1 MCKEEVCIVIQTLYD
16 ILGLTNPTVLEEYVI
31 LIFCCVLLFF
41 GSIVI
46 FNAALSFLTSIF
58 NFER

>member
-1 MCKEEVCIVIQTLYD
+1 MIQALYD
-16 ILGLTNPTVLEEYVI
+16 LLGLANPTVTEEYVV

-46 FNAALSFLTSIF
+46 FNAALTFLISIF